1 MSLKEEYNTKYLIIA
16 KLLSPVVNL
25 SKNNRDYNNMHKH
38 KLSLYGFRFGV
49 YDKNRQYAEMLSQEN
64 KRNYDEA
71 QSQSTKTVISLK
83 QQ

>member
-1 MSLKEEYNTKYLIIA
+1 
-16 KLLSPVVNL
+16 
-25 SKNNRDYNNMHKH
+25 MHKH
-38 KLSLYGFRFGV
+38 KLNLYGFRLGV